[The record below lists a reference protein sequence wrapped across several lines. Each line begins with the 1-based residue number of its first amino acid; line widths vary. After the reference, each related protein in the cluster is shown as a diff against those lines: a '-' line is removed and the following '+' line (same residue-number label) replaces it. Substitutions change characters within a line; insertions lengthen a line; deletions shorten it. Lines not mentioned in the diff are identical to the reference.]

1 MAIGSQVPYVL
12 QLMLAGPKR
21 IEKEVNIETEVNRSV
36 KTLHRCLKAGQ
47 TPLPLKSEHDSVTGT
62 GKYLVT
68 STNIYHISLRPS
80 KLWRGT
86 KIVVISSM
94 YAQHES
100 MIGAVI

>member
-62 GKYLVT
+62 RKYLVT
-68 STNIYHISLRPS
+68 STNIYHL
-80 KLWRGT
+80 
-86 KIVVISSM
+86 IVTAIK
-94 YAQHES
+94 
-100 MIGAVI
+100 AVERDKNCCDKFNVCPT